1 MEKNITDLLRF
12 IKRSPTAYNAAHE
25 ICGIFE
31 KMGYT
36 RLDEGEKWA
45 IEPGGRYYVTK
56 NMSSVIAFAA
66 GRDYGPFKIIASHCD
81 SPIFKLKDNFEISA
95 EGKYTKLNTE
105 KYGGMIMSSWF
116 DRPLSVAGR
125 VIVKEDGRLKSK
137 IVDLEKPVLVIPN
150 MPVHFCPEINK
161 GYSYNAQTDMAPIAG
176 GGKSKGE
183 IMKMVACAA
192 GVRPEDIISYDLYA
206 YCAQEG
212 TVAGVQD
219 EYILAPRIDDLEC
232 AFASIKAFCQSEN
245 KGSGINMCCVFDNEE
260 VGSGT
265 KQGADS
271 TFLDDV
277 ITRITYAMGKDGEDK
292 IRTIA
297 RSFMVSADNAHSMHP
312 NHPEKYDAGNRVYMN
327 EGVVIK
333 FNANQRY
340 TSDGVSAAIFKEI
353 CRKAG
358 VPVQNFAN
366 RSDIAGG
373 STLGNISN
381 SHVSLNTVDI
391 GLPQLAMHSAVET
404 TGAQDFEYMISA
416 MTELYDSEIVIKND
430 EEYEVR

>member
-1 MEKNITDLLRF
+1 MEKNITDLLSF

-36 RLDEGEKWA
+36 RLEEGEKWT

-56 NMSSVIAFAA
+56 NMSAVIAFAA
-66 GRDYGPFKIIASHCD
+66 GRGYGPFKIIASHCD

-150 MPVHFCPEINK
+150 MPVHFCPEINN

-183 IMKMVACAA
+183 I
-192 GVRPEDIISYDLYA
+192 
-206 YCAQEG
+206 
-212 TVAGVQD
+212 
-219 EYILAPRIDDLEC
+219 
-232 AFASIKAFCQSEN
+232 
-245 KGSGINMCCVFDNEE
+245 
-260 VGSGT
+260 
-265 KQGADS
+265 
-271 TFLDDV
+271 
-277 ITRITYAMGKDGEDK
+277 TRITYAMGKDGEDK
-292 IRTIA
+292 IRA
-297 RSFMVSADNAHSMHP
+297 VAKSFMVSADNAHSMHP

-358 VPVQNFAN
+358 VPVQSFAN

-404 TGAQDFEYMISA
+404 AGAQDFEYMISA
-416 MTELYDSEIVIKND
+416 MTGFYDSEIVIKND

>member
-1 MEKNITDLLRF
+1 MLR
-12 IKRSPTAYNAAHE
+12 
-25 ICGIFE
+25 
-31 KMGYT
+31 
-36 RLDEGEKWA
+36 
-45 IEPGGRYYVTK
+45 
-56 NMSSVIAFAA
+56 
-66 GRDYGPFKIIASHCD
+66 
-81 SPIFKLKDNFEISA
+81 
-95 EGKYTKLNTE
+95 
-105 KYGGMIMSSWF
+105 
-116 DRPLSVAGR
+116 
-125 VIVKEDGRLKSK
+125 
-137 IVDLEKPVLVIPN
+137 
-150 MPVHFCPEINK
+150 
-161 GYSYNAQTDMAPIAG
+161 
-176 GGKSKGE
+176 
-183 IMKMVACAA
+183 
-192 GVRPEDIISYDLYA
+192 
-206 YCAQEG
+206 
-212 TVAGVQD
+212 
-219 EYILAPRIDDLEC
+219 
-232 AFASIKAFCQSEN
+232 
-245 KGSGINMCCVFDNEE
+245 FDNEE

-297 RSFMVSADNAHSMHP
+297 KSFMVSADNAHAMHP

-358 VPVQNFAN
+358 VPVQSFAN

-404 TGAQDFEYMISA
+404 TGAQDFECMISA
-416 MTELYDSEIVIKND
+416 MTGFYDSEIVIKND